1 LKVLAFFPEVVEQYY
16 SNGLYV
22 FTSRFERTV
31 LGKIPF
37 SIGDIMYGILIVYL
51 LISIWKLRRTWR
63 KQWKD
68 NVLKILSGFSVFYFF
83 FHVLWATN
91 YYRVPLF
98 EKMHIQREYTNEDL
112 YAFTEK
118 LIAKTNE
125 VQFAIKH
132 NTNQKVIN
140 PYSQDSIF
148 KMTQNGYD
156 ILAKQYPFFR
166 YEIPSRKKS
175 LFSLPLTYMG
185 FGGYLN
191 PFTNESQVNYKLP
204 MYSFPNVICHEIA
217 HQIGY
222 ASESE
227 CNFIAFMA
235 CIKNKDLYFQ
245 YAAYSNALRYSLEN
259 VIRKDENKFKR
270 IKTLIN
276 PGILE
281 NYMENE
287 LFWEQYDTFIDKVFH
302 AFYDQFLK
310 TNQQKDG
317 IESYSKFVN
326 LLINY
331 YKDKDFKL

>member
-1 LKVLAFFPEVVEQYY
+1 VKRKYILPIFLLIQIILLKVLAFFPEVVEQYY

-51 LISIWKLRRTWR
+51 LILIWKLIRTWR

-98 EKMHIQREYTNEDL
+98 EKMHIQREYTTEDL

-125 VQFAIKH
+125 VQFAITH
-132 NTNQKVIN
+132 NTNQKVRN

-156 ILAKQYPFFR
+156 ILAKQYPFQL
-166 YEIPSRKKS
+166 STKS
-175 LFSLPLTYMG
+175 
-185 FGGYLN
+185 
-191 PFTNESQVNYKLP
+191 
-204 MYSFPNVICHEIA
+204 
-217 HQIGY
+217 
-222 ASESE
+222 
-227 CNFIAFMA
+227 
-235 CIKNKDLYFQ
+235 
-245 YAAYSNALRYSLEN
+245 
-259 VIRKDENKFKR
+259 
-270 IKTLIN
+270 
-276 PGILE
+276 
-281 NYMENE
+281 
-287 LFWEQYDTFIDKVFH
+287 
-302 AFYDQFLK
+302 
-310 TNQQKDG
+310 
-317 IESYSKFVN
+317 FV
-326 LLINY
+326 LL
-331 YKDKDFKL
+331 